1 MNLPERLYY
10 PLPEAVKK
18 IGGNCTVK
26 DIIHFGAIGAINI
39 SVYVEYHYAEEN
51 TYFHLNMPSEKI
63 AEIDDFNSLS
73 GNGWSIGHIEFKKIK
88 EGFMIDGYYAKTING
103 FFYVNS
109 ESLISAE
116 FSNDELIALSNVS
129 TGPEQFEDDCIDIDF
144 LITNNLSVDLNK
156 LCIRA
161 GDLANI
167 KTSGRMPEV
176 FNNADFESR
185 KTIAKKENL
194 IKALLTLVPEFSDV
208 DIEGLAVSKIKTIA
222 EVAAANRG
230 IDFPKTDLGTWSKY
244 LERGRH
250 KK

>member
-10 PLPEAVKK
+10 PLPEAAEKL
-18 IGGNCTVK
+18 GCTIK
-26 DIIHFGAIGAINI
+26 DIIHFGAIGAISI
-39 SVYVEYHYAEEN
+39 SVYVEYHYADEK
-51 TYFHLNMPSEKI
+51 TYFHLNIPSEKI
-63 AEIDDFNSLS
+63 SEIDDFNSLS
-73 GNGWSIGHIEFKKIK
+73 GNGWSIGHIEFKKVK

-103 FFYVNS
+103 FFYINS

-116 FSNDELIALSNVS
+116 FSNDELIPLSSVS
-129 TGPEQFEDDCIDIDF
+129 TGPEPFEDGCIDIDF
-144 LITNNLSVDLNK
+144 LILNSLSINLNK
-156 LCIRA
+156 LCIRSV
-161 GDLANI
+161 DLNNI
-167 KTSGRMPEV
+167 KILGRMPDV
-176 FNNADFESR
+176 VSSAGFESQ

-208 DIEGLAVSKIKTIA
+208 DIERLAVSKIKNIA
-222 EVAAANRG
+222 EVAASARG